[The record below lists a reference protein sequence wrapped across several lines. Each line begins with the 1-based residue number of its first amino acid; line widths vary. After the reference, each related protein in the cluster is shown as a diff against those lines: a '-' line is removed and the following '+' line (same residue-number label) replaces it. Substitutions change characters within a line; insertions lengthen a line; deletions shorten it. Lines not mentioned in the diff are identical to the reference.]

1 MVVGKLDI
9 KSLSSENLIKLD
21 MVSKQKEDAIKEL
34 TSLLK
39 MENQIKN
46 ESKFLKA
53 VLKREKEGTTG
64 IGMGVAIPH
73 GKSKTVQQP
82 TLVFGKSKG
91 GIEYDSLDGNP
102 VYLMFLIAVPENSSD
117 EHLKILSHISRK
129 LMREEIRNQLMNLE
143 QKSEFYTIFGG

>member
-1 MVVGKLDI
+1 
-9 KSLSSENLIKLD
+9 
-21 MVSKQKEDAIKEL
+21 
-34 TSLLK
+34 
-39 MENQIKN
+39 
-46 ESKFLKA
+46 KA

-117 EHLKILSHISRK
+117 EHLKILSHLSRK